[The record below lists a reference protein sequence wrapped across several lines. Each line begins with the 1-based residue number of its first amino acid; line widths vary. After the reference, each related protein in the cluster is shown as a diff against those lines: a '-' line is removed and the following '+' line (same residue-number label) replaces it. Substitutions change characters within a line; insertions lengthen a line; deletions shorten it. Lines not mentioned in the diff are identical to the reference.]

1 VILLLPFSGVV
12 PDGLGGLLSFLALFI
27 LLWYQWFVA
36 KTGLEIAG
44 ALPIAFVGGEFLLGQ
59 IIRAVTFN
67 LLHG

>member
-1 VILLLPFSGVV
+1 
-12 PDGLGGLLSFLALFI
+12 
-27 LLWYQWFVA
+27 
-36 KTGLEIAG
+36 LEIAG